1 MVQRILLLLVL
12 LGLPGTLTAQSR
24 ITFQIDLGPLVRE
37 QLYSPDDGHRVFLR
51 GSFNDWQGNEYEL
64 ASTVEDNL
72 YRGSFELE
80 GSAGDTIAY
89 KYVIQR
95 GPDRIFWEDNPDPC
109 NADHGNR
116 RLVLTGADQLLP
128 VASFH
133 YNEYFRFPVIF
144 SKEKLQADFRQFR
157 SILEETHPALYDYP
171 PKPVLESL
179 FEPNYA
185 AIQGSMDLRSFLL
198 LMTEVIARVGC
209 GHTSLWIPARY
220 WDVAPDGLF
229 PLKLFPSG
237 DDFFVTG
244 SFDGSKEIPEGSVI
258 LSINNIDFK
267 EVTKQLES
275 LSSSDGLIL
284 ASQSSRTGL
293 CRCTFP
299 SEVRRFSARLFSISS
314 TQSNISTG

>member
-1 MVQRILLLLVL
+1 MVPRILLLLVL
-12 LGLPGTLTAQSR
+12 LGLPGSLTAQSR

-95 GPDRIFWEDNPDPC
+95 GADRIFWEDNPDPS

-157 SILEETHPALYDYP
+157 SILEETHPALYDYT
-171 PKPVLESL
+171 PKPVLDSL
-179 FEPNYA
+179 FDRNYA
-185 AIQGSMDLRSFLL
+185 AIQGSMDFRSFLM
-198 LMTEVIARVGC
+198 LMTEVISRVG
-209 GHTSLWIPARY
+209 
-220 WDVAPDGLF
+220 
-229 PLKLFPSG
+229 
-237 DDFFVTG
+237 
-244 SFDGSKEIPEGSVI
+244 
-258 LSINNIDFK
+258 
-267 EVTKQLES
+267 
-275 LSSSDGLIL
+275 
-284 ASQSSRTGL
+284 
-293 CRCTFP
+293 
-299 SEVRRFSARLFSISS
+299 
-314 TQSNISTG
+314 